1 MAVQDLVKGELDW
14 HEKMNANMH
23 SLQNDTDN
31 ANQKAQDAVGAVE
44 GAITAAREATQ
55 KAEQVEGAYI

>member
-23 SLQNDTDN
+23 SLQDDIANKLQEAVDN
-31 ANQKAQDAVGAVE
+31 LH
-44 GAITAAREATQ
+44 
-55 KAEQVEGAYI
+55 